1 VSTTHQKVSNQERK
15 RLVANLT
22 PKDKELLAV
31 VKYYNDNVSKIDRLV
46 VKLVDGLGVESAAIL
61 TGYTEST
68 VAVICDDYAAEKAK
82 RQPKKVAKAVEGA
95 EVTERLAIHLN
106 AESGSIQR
114 IAYDI
119 SKAIEREL
127 QSGEMLWPNREMAE
141 RFGRPAGNS
150 WAKVHEIL
158 ISHNWTKPVNESNR
172 RYGYI
177 VI

>member
-1 VSTTHQKVSNQERK
+1 M
-15 RLVANLT
+15 ANLT

-46 VKLVDGLGVESAAIL
+46 VKLVNGLGVESAAIL

-82 RQPKKVAKAVEGA
+82 RQPKKPAKSKVEKGA

-106 AESGSIQR
+106 TESDSIQR
-114 IAYDI
+114 IAYDV

-127 QSGEMLWPNREMAE
+127 QSGDTLWSNKEMAE
-141 RFGRPAGNS
+141 RFGRPASNR
-150 WAKVHEIL
+150 WMKVHDVL
-158 ISHNWTKPVNESNR
+158 VSHNWTKPIEENNR
-172 RYGYI
+172 RLGYV

>member
-1 VSTTHQKVSNQERK
+1 M
-15 RLVANLT
+15 ANLN

-31 VKYYNDNVSKIDRLV
+31 VKYYNDNISKIDRLV

-61 TGYTEST
+61 TGYTEAT

-82 RQPKKVAKAVEGA
+82 RQPKKTAKPKTEKVEPV
-95 EVTERLAIHLN
+95 EVKRLAIHLN

-114 IAYDI
+114 IAYDV

-127 QSGEMLWPNREMAE
+127 QSGDMLWPNKEMAE
-141 RFGRPAGNS
+141 RFGRPSGNS
-150 WAKVHEIL
+150 WSKVHEIL
-158 ISHNWTKPVNESNR
+158 VSHNWTKPVNESNR
-172 RYGYI
+172 RHGYI